1 MKILVSAGNTQTP
14 IDRVRCI
21 TNIFTGR
28 TGTGIALH
36 AQSAAIRS
44 HCSHRIRRW
53 SAACRKLRRRERW
66 LIRKYHTFDDLQ
78 ELMRNELNGDAPDAL
93 IHCAAVSDYELA
105 GIYRPDMETRRQG
118 DRETGRQGDRET
130 GRQGDGETGPLSL
143 SPCLLVSLSAAL
155 DAGKIKSTSR
165 NSGCGWCALPSW
177 WTWCAPIGSFA
188 AFS

>member
-28 TGTGIALH
+28 TGTGIALQAH
-36 AQSAAIRS
+36 ERS
-44 HCSHRIRRW
+44 HQVTLLTSHPEVV
-53 SAACRKLRRRERW
+53 SSLSQTPPTERW
-66 LIRKYHTFDDLQ
+66 LIRTYRTFDDLQ
-78 ELMRNELNGDAPDAL
+78 ELMRNELNGDVPDAL

-118 DRETGRQGDRET
+118 DRETGRRGDRET

-155 DAGKIKSTSR
+155 DAGKIKSAEPELWLRLVRTSQAGG
-165 NSGCGWCALPSW
+165 SGAH
-177 WTWCAPIGSFA
+177 
-188 AFS
+188 